1 MAEEAAPLGSER
13 LDLSA
18 LAHLVVV
25 GLLRVPAHLVVVGL
39 PPALAHVVE
48 AQLRVPAHLVVV
60 ELPPALA
67 HVVVEAQLLQLLRSQ
82 SLSAST
88 ARNSLSPVRPTYE
101 RAPSSR

>member
-1 MAEEAAPLGSER
+1 MLAAAAAPSGSDAVVLPVVAVLPVLR
-13 LDLSA
+13 LA
-18 LAHLVVV
+18 VAEGRAHLVVV
-25 GLLRVPAHLVVVGL
+25 VL
-39 PPALAHVVE
+39 PLALAELADLVQE
-48 AQLRVPAHLVVV
+48 ARLA
-60 ELPPALA
+60 ALA

>member
-1 MAEEAAPLGSER
+1 LAEAAAPLGSER
-13 LDLSA
+13 LDLSD
-18 LAHLVVV
+18 LARL
-25 GLLRVPAHLVVVGL
+25 
-39 PPALAHVVE
+39 VVE

-60 ELPPALA
+60 LLPLALAELADLVQEARLAALA